1 MKFKTGLASLSLLAL
16 SGCSNAP
23 EQPPAQ
29 VIVTNPCPILSPCVL
44 SPVSIETNEDLVNAL
59 NITENDW
66 LQCAIKVD
74 SIISCQQTD
83 TTDGQAQ

>member
-1 MKFKTGLASLSLLAL
+1 M
-16 SGCSNAP
+16 
-23 EQPPAQ
+23 
-29 VIVTNPCPILSPCVL
+29 L